1 MKTCACESLHLHPA
15 HTAADVELC
24 LLLYCLLLQ
33 LYGMYMGEGEAVLR
47 DTFRRARLAS
57 PSIIFL
63 DEADALA
70 PRRQEGS
77 GGDQGTSGGPDA
89 GLRLLSTL
97 LTEIDGLEET
107 QGGWSR
113 GGSLGCCCCC
123 GLRLCISEMCVLEV
137 SCHCTLMG
145 LCAQCFS
152 AILPF
157 VCMYLSDFYV
167 LRWGCGQLL
176 KDCHQMHTP

>member
-1 MKTCACESLHLHPA
+1 MLLPHP
-15 HTAADVELC
+15 ADVELC
-24 LLLYCLLLQ
+24 LLLSRLLLQ
-33 LYGMYMGEGEAVLR
+33 LYGMYVGEGEAVLR

-77 GGDQGTSGGPDA
+77 GGDQGSSGGPDA

-107 QGGWSR
+107 QGGV
-113 GGSLGCCCCC
+113 GGWGLG
-123 GLRLCISEMCVLEV
+123 
-137 SCHCTLMG
+137 MG
-145 LCAQCFS
+145 L
-152 AILPF
+152 
-157 VCMYLSDFYV
+157 
-167 LRWGCGQLL
+167 LL
-176 KDCHQMHTP
+176 LMDCLCTHGSCS